1 MKKVSKSFYITLAAV
16 ILAVGYGVIAPTH
29 FEEITTSVKN
39 FIADSF
45 GWYYLLTVSMLFFI
59 SVFLIFSPIGR
70 IRLGKDSD
78 RPQFSMISWLAMLF
92 SAGMGIGLVFYG
104 AAEPLSH
111 YAVDPATTAPET
123 KAAYKEAMR
132 ETFFHWGLHAWS
144 VYGMTA
150 LVLAYFQFRK
160 GQPGLI
166 SATLRPIFG
175 KRVDGGLGTVIDVFA
190 IFATVFGVATSLG
203 FGAVQINAGLH
214 YLFGIPVSFISQLV
228 IIAIVT
234 VLFLISAWS
243 GLGKG
248 IRILSNTNM
257 VLALAL
263 LTFIIALGPTLLIF
277 NMFTDSIGGYF
288 ENLIRMSFRTAPL
301 TPENRTWLNDW
312 TLFYWAWWIAWSPFV
327 GMFIA
332 RVSKGRTIREFMIG
346 VLVVPTVLSAV
357 WFAAFGTTAIETQK
371 AGIIDLA
378 STATELTI
386 FEMFSEMP
394 WSFVISLIAILLII
408 SFFITSADSATFV
421 LGMQSS
427 YGSLTP
433 SNNLK
438 IIWGVIQSTIAVIL
452 LFVGGLDALQN
463 VIIIAALPFS
473 VILIMMIVSLFKS
486 LKEERKKVR
495 RP

>member
-1 MKKVSKSFYITLAAV
+1 MKKISITFYITLVAV
-16 ILAVGYGVIAPTH
+16 ALAVGYGVIAPKQ
-29 FEEITTSVKN
+29 FEGVTTSAKN

-45 GWYYLLTVSMLFFI
+45 GWYYLLIVSMLFFI
-59 SVFLIFSPIGR
+59 SIFLIFSPIGR
-70 IRLGKDSD
+70 IRLGKDHD

-111 YAVDPATTAPET
+111 YAVDPATAAPET

-132 ETFFHWGLHAWS
+132 ETFFHWGFHAWA

-150 LVLAYFQFRK
+150 LTLAYFQFRK
-160 GQPGLI
+160 GQTGLI
-166 SATLRPIFG
+166 SVTLRPIFG
-175 KRVDGGLGTVIDVFA
+175 DRVDGRLGIVIDGFA

-214 YLFGIPVSFISQLV
+214 YLFGIPVGFVSQLA

-248 IRILSNTNM
+248 IKILSNTNM

-263 LTFIIALGPTLLIF
+263 LLFIIALGPTLLIF
-277 NMFTDSIGGYF
+277 NMFTDSIGGYL

-301 TPENRTWLNDW
+301 TPENRVWLNDW
-312 TLFYWAWWIAWSPFV
+312 TLFYWAWWMAWSPFV

-357 WFAAFGTTAIETQK
+357 WFAAFGTTAIETQR

-386 FEMFSEMP
+386 FEMFSGLP
-394 WSFVISLIAILLII
+394 WSSFISGIAILLII

-433 SNNLK
+433 PNNLK
-438 IIWGVIQSTIAVIL
+438 IIWGVIQSSIAVIL

-473 VILIMMIVSLFKS
+473 IILIMMVVSLFKS
-486 LKEERKKVR
+486 LKEERKKIK

>member
-1 MKKVSKSFYITLAAV
+1 MKKISPVFNITLIAV
-16 ILAVGYGVIAPTH
+16 ILAVGYGVAAPEH
-29 FEEITTSVKN
+29 FRDITTLIKD
-39 FIADSF
+39 FISDSF
-45 GWYYLLTVSMLFFI
+45 GWYYLLTVSLLFFI

-78 RPQFSMISWLAMLF
+78 RPQFSMVSWLAMLF

-111 YAVDPATTAPET
+111 YAVSPATTAPET
-123 KAAYKEAMR
+123 KDAYKEAMR
-132 ETFFHWGLHAWS
+132 ETFFHWGFHAWAI
-144 VYGMTA
+144 YGLTA
-150 LVLAYFQFRK
+150 LALAYFQFRK

-175 KRVDGGLGTVIDVFA
+175 DRVDGPLGKVIDVFA

-203 FGAVQINAGLH
+203 FGAVQINAGFN
-214 YLFGIPVSFISQLV
+214 YLFGVKVGFVPQLV
-228 IIAIVT
+228 IISIVT

-248 IRILSNTNM
+248 IKILSNANM

-263 LTFIIALGPTLLIF
+263 LVFVIILGPTLLIF
-277 NMFTDSIGGYF
+277 NMFTDSIGGYL
-288 ENLIRMSFRTAPL
+288 ENIIRMSFRTAPL
-301 TPENRTWLNDW
+301 TPENRVWLNDW
-312 TLFYWAWWIAWSPFV
+312 TLFYWAWWMAWSPFV

-346 VLVVPTVLSAV
+346 VLVVPTVLSAI
-357 WFAAFGTTAIETQK
+357 WFSAFGTTAIETQR
-371 AGIIDLA
+371 AGVVDLA
-378 STATELTI
+378 SSATELTI
-386 FEMFSEMP
+386 FEMFSTLP
-394 WSFVISLIAILLII
+394 WSSVISMIAVLLII

-433 SNNLK
+433 PNNLK
-438 IIWGVIQSTIAVIL
+438 IIWGIIQSGIALIL
-452 LFVGGLDALQN
+452 LYVGGLDALQN

-473 VILIMMIVSLFKS
+473 VILILMITSLFSS

-495 RP
+495 RM

>member
-1 MKKVSKSFYITLAAV
+1 MKKISLTFYITLAIVIVAV
-16 ILAVGYGVIAPTH
+16 AFGVIAPVQ
-29 FEEITTSVKN
+29 FESVTSSIQG
-39 FIADSF
+39 FISTSF

-78 RPQFSMISWLAMLF
+78 RPQFSLFSWLAMLF

-111 YAVDPATTAPET
+111 YAVSPATVAPET

-132 ETFFHWGLHAWS
+132 STFFHWGFHAWA

-175 KRVDGGLGTVIDVFA
+175 DRIDGKLGTVIDVFA

-203 FGAVQINAGLH
+203 FGAVQINAGLN
-214 YLFGIPVSFISQLV
+214 YLFGMSISFSSQL
-228 IIAIVT
+228 IIIIVVT
-234 VLFLISAWS
+234 ILFLISAWS

-248 IRILSNTNM
+248 IKILSNTNM
-257 VLALAL
+257 VLAVAL
-263 LTFIIALGPTLLIF
+263 LFFVIAIGPTLLIF
-277 NMFTDSIGGYF
+277 NMFTDSIGGYL
-288 ENLIRMSFRTAPL
+288 ENIIRMSFRTAPL
-301 TPENRTWLNDW
+301 TPENRDWLNSW

-346 VLVVPTVLSAV
+346 VLVVPTVLSAI
-357 WFAAFGTTAIETQK
+357 WFSAFGVTAIETQR

-378 STATELTI
+378 SSATELTI
-386 FEMFSEMP
+386 FEMFSGMP
-394 WSFVISLIAILLII
+394 LSSVMSGIAIFLVAI
-408 SFFITSADSATFV
+408 FFITSADSATFV

-433 SNNLK
+433 PNNLK
-438 IIWGVIQSTIAVIL
+438 VTWGIIQSSIALIL
-452 LFVGGLDALQN
+452 LYVGGLDALQN

-473 VILIMMIVSLFKS
+473 IILIAMVVSLFKS
-486 LKEERKKVR
+486 LKQERTKVR
-495 RP
+495 RK